1 MTLATTSRVGGEK
14 PRSHVAARLGA
25 ALRVAWLPLL
35 LLAVWAL
42 VTELGLVR
50 PLFLPG
56 PRDLWRSFVEL
67 SPVLPKALL
76 ISFSMIIAGFVLGSA
91 LGIALGMVI
100 SYPSLFSGSLGAL
113 FNIVRPVP
121 IFALIPLFVLW
132 FGIGPAPQIALISF
146 GCLVIVGVATAEA
159 IRNTPRIYIQAART
173 LGAPQRDVF
182 LRVILPYIQPHLI
195 GAIRVAAAAAFGL
208 DVAAEF
214 MGSQSGLGYLMIV
227 QQQYLKTSGIIVIV
241 AIYSVCAL
249 ILDRIIAII
258 ERKLTSWT
266 ERRA

>member
-1 MTLATTSRVGGEK
+1 MTLASAPVSSSEGTS
-14 PRSHVAARLGA
+14 ARLGA
-25 ALRVAWLPLL
+25 VFRTAWLPLL
-35 LLAVWAL
+35 LLVVWAV
-42 VTELGLVR
+42 VTEFSWVR

-56 PRDLWRSFVEL
+56 PGDLWRSFVEL
-67 SPVLPKALL
+67 SPLLPKALL
-76 ISFSMIIAGFVLGSA
+76 ISFSMIIAGFVVGSLLGVV
-91 LGIALGMVI
+91 LGMII
-100 SYPSLFSGSLGAL
+100 SYPSPFSGSLGFL
-113 FNIVRPVP
+113 FNVVRPVP

-132 FGIGPAPQIALISF
+132 FGIGAAPQIALISF

-159 IRNTPRIYIQAART
+159 IRNTPRIYVQAART
-173 LGAPQRDVF
+173 LGAPQHDVF
-182 LRVILPYIQPHLI
+182 LRVILPFIQPHLI

-249 ILDRIIAII
+249 ILDKIIAII